1 MVLKVNLTE
10 DGALSALPYLAMFL
24 LQVPVLYTADLLN
37 KRHVTTLTTSR
48 KIWNSVSMWGAA
60 AGLLGLG
67 CMRHHTVVTS
77 ITLYVVIV
85 AIGCTTNAG
94 FNINH
99 IDLSANYAGLLM
111 GITNTVASTGGIV
124 APLLVGFIIDD
135 PASTSSPPV
144 REFLRPLAFRNR
156 FQLLFWGPRSV

>member
-1 MVLKVNLTE
+1 MVLKINLAE
-10 DGALSALPYLAMFL
+10 DGVLSALPYLAMFL

-37 KRHVTTLTTSR
+37 KRRVTTLTTSR
-48 KIWNSVSMWGAA
+48 KLWNSVSMWGAA
-60 AGLLGLG
+60 AGLFGLG
-67 CMRHHTVVTS
+67 CMHHHTVVTS
-77 ITLYVVIV
+77 ITLYVAIV

-111 GITNTVASTGGIV
+111 GITNTAASTGGIV

-135 PASTSSPPV
+135 PASTSS
-144 REFLRPLAFRNR
+144 LRP
-156 FQLLFWGPRSV
+156 